1 MPRTPLVI
9 FTAICLLACS
19 SLLMKAAMS
28 PDEVSVVLLNLE
40 KANKGVASAQFNLAM
55 CYAEGKGVDKDPG
68 RAFTWA
74 RKAADQGYAP
84 AQSMLSR
91 CYRNGDGVASD
102 EVEAFAWLSL
112 AAHTVDQARIDLGLL
127 GSKLTSTQQEAG
139 RKRAKA
145 LQAEIEAMRT
155 SKLSAK

>member
-9 FTAICLLACS
+9 FTGICLLACS
-19 SLLMKAAMS
+19 SLLVKAAMTS
-28 PDEVSVVLLNLE
+28 DEVSVVLLNLE

-84 AQSMLSR
+84 AQSMVSR
-91 CYRNGDGVASD
+91 FYHNGEGVAQD
-102 EVEAFAWLSL
+102 
-112 AAHTVDQARIDLGLL
+112 
-127 GSKLTSTQQEAG
+127 
-139 RKRAKA
+139 KA
-145 LQAEIEAMRT
+145 E
-155 SKLSAK
+155 SAKWLRKAAEQGDARL